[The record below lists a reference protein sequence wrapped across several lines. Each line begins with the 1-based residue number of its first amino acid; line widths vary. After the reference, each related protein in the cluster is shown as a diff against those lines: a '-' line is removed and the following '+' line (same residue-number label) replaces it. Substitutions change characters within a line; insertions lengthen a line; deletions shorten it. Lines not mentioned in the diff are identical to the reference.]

1 MHRILP
7 GLGIGG
13 KYFADFSD
21 TDAPALGLAQALATA
36 SWTFLPPA
44 RISTTDFGPRGIC
57 LLRSMMA
64 PSSLTPTTAL
74 PSRWMVHR
82 RMLLSPELG
91 MRERAGPHHRARPG
105 RGQAGSAGILPAHD
119 PALRQA

>member
-13 KYFADFSD
+13 RYFADFSD
-21 TDAPALGLAQALATA
+21 TAAPALGLAQALATA

-44 RISTTDFGPRGIC
+44 RISTTDLGPRGIC
-57 LLRSMMA
+57 LLRSMIL

-82 RMLLSPELG
+82 RMFLSPEAR
-91 MRERAGPHHRARPG
+91 MRERAGPHHRAPSG
-105 RGQAGSAGILPAHD
+105 CGQARR
-119 PALRQA
+119 RQRRH